1 MREIKFRGI
10 NRMGKMV
17 YGTGIFKDKVNTWL
31 LSHDDSKP
39 LAYGFDEYIIQEDS
53 IMQYTGLKDVNGKE
67 IYEGDIVEY
76 FSQYAI
82 GYGVK
87 KYVVNYTQDGEW
99 ALGNHWL
106 LSRKWRYC
114 EVIGNKFEN
123 PELLKEVE

>member
-1 MREIKFRGI
+1 MREIKFRTWNKSESEMYYNAELTYDFGMNGSSVMEESFGGI
-10 NRMGKMV
+10 ITN
-17 YGTGIFKDKVNTWL
+17 
-31 LSHDDSKP
+31 DDFI
-39 LAYGFDEYIIQEDS
+39 L
-53 IMQYTGLKDVNGKE
+53 MQYTGVKDINGKE

-76 FSQYAI
+76 FSQSAI

-87 KYVVNYTQDGEW
+87 KYIINYTFNAEW